1 MTRRDAAGVTRT
13 PLSLPP
19 FPALF
24 LSLYHSFRLSVPLR
38 PSLFL
43 SPSQLP
49 LSLYSSR
56 SFSPLS
62 LSLPLSPSRS
72 LLVRPSPSPS
82 LPLALTPSLLSLFPS
97 FRLLLFPL
105 PTHPSLP
112 LSSFFTRNPF
122 LLSSNRDSLRSQSR
136 QRARRFVLLVE
147 HKIQRE
153 YSPQRLLHPLSL
165 SLSSLP
171 VDSSFAEDMT
181 KPRERFRGKRFALP
195 IFKHVKP
202 IDREINDRLIVAT
215 RLVRASWERRGRR
228 VFRNRSH
235 FFFLP
240 IAKRFPRFFCAVQG
254 NISRRSLLGKQIA
267 PGGPSSSSSSIP
279 D

>member
-1 MTRRDAAGVTRT
+1 MARALSDATRRGRCDAYT
-13 PLSLPP
+13 PLSSSLSRS
-19 FPALF
+19 
-24 LSLYHSFRLSVPLR
+24 LSLPLS
-38 PSLFL
+38 FL
-43 SPSQLP
+43 SPLRSSPFLASFFP
-49 LSLYSSR
+49 HRSSLSR
-56 SFSPLS
+56 STPRDRSPRS

-97 FRLLLFPL
+97 SRLLLFPL

-171 VDSSFAEDMT
+171 VDSSFAEDTT

-215 RLVRASWERRGRR
+215 RLVRAYASWERRGRR
-228 VFRNRSH
+228 FS
-235 FFFLP
+235 
-240 IAKRFPRFFCAVQG
+240 
-254 NISRRSLLGKQIA
+254 
-267 PGGPSSSSSSIP
+267 
-279 D
+279 

>member
-24 LSLYHSFRLSVPLR
+24 LSLYHSFRLSVPLH

-62 LSLPLSPSRS
+62 LSLHRARS
-72 LLVRPSPSPS
+72 SCVRLLLSPS
-82 LPLALTPSLLSLFPS
+82 LPLPLVPSLTPSLLSLFPS

-105 PTHPSLP
+105 PTHPSLALP

-147 HKIQRE
+147 HEIQRE

-165 SLSSLP
+165 SLPSLWTP
-171 VDSSFAEDMT
+171 LSPRTRQS
-181 KPRERFRGKRFALP
+181 RERGSTISRQEIRLPYFRT
-195 IFKHVKP
+195 P
-202 IDREINDRLIVAT
+202 IDRELMTD
-215 RLVRASWERRGRR
+215 
-228 VFRNRSH
+228 
-235 FFFLP
+235 
-240 IAKRFPRFFCAVQG
+240 
-254 NISRRSLLGKQIA
+254 
-267 PGGPSSSSSSIP
+267 
-279 D
+279 